1 MGLLDFFFRP
11 PTPDKFAAMF
21 IREMHRAGV
30 TDELTYDRDNHRI
43 IRGKRKNSESIN
55 LSNFFKEYLSLPR
68 GKRRR
73 HLVERARMF
82 AAKREELP
90 DDFDEARSHLRPKL
104 WTRVGLEKSRLQVE
118 VDGGDG
124 SKMDIPE
131 YEIGSHLIASLA
143 YDFPQQIM
151 SVSREQLEK
160 WGITYYEALE
170 IARENLEQ
178 EKCAFAQ
185 IGDGCYVSATGD
197 SYDSSRLLL
206 PNLIERFEVK
216 GNLIAM
222 VPNRDYLLVA
232 GSDDEQGLTV
242 MLDLTARALEHPR
255 PMVPIPLR
263 LDGDDWVDWM
273 PPRKHPLAPRFQ
285 ELARRFLYG
294 EYEDQ
299 LALLNRLHEQRGIDL
314 FVAAY
319 SAVQKEDG
327 SVFSYAVWSQGCHA
341 LLPRAEWL
349 MFFRGKDDIPAIA
362 SWEKAEQ
369 VIGHLMKPTEHYPPR
384 VEVSDFP
391 TEAEL
396 AALGKATP

>member
-1 MGLLDFFFRP
+1 MGLLDLFFRP
-11 PTPDKFAAMF
+11 LTPDKFAEKF
-21 IREMHRAGV
+21 IREMRRAGA

-43 IRGKRKNSESIN
+43 VRGRRKGSESIN
-55 LSNFFKEYLSLPR
+55 LSNFFKEYLSVPR

-73 HLVERARMF
+73 HLVERAHMF
-82 AAKREELP
+82 AVEREELP

-104 WTRVGLEKSRLQVE
+104 WTRAGIEKSRLQVE

-131 YEIGSHLIASLA
+131 YEVGSHLVASLA

-151 SVSREQLEK
+151 SVSHEQLAN
-160 WGITYYEALE
+160 WGISYYEALE

-178 EKCAFAQ
+178 EQCTFAQ
-185 IGDGCYVSATGD
+185 IGQGCYVSATGD

-216 GNLIAM
+216 GDLIAM

-232 GSDDEQGLTV
+232 GSNDEQGLGV
-242 MLDLTARALEHPR
+242 MLELTAKALDHPR

-273 PPRKHPLAPRFQ
+273 PTSKHPLAPRFQ
-285 ELARRFLYG
+285 DLARRFFYE
-294 EYEDQ
+294 EYADQ
-299 LALLNRLHEQRGIDL
+299 QGLLNRLHEQRGIDL

-327 SVFSYAVWSQGCHA
+327 SAFSYAVWSQGCHA
-341 LLPRAEWL
+341 LLPKAEWL
-349 MFFRGKDDIPAIA
+349 MFFRGENDIPAIA
-362 SWEKAEQ
+362 SWERAEQ
-369 VIGHLMKPTEHYPPR
+369 VVGDLMRPTEDYPPR
-384 VEVSDFP
+384 VEVSEFP
-391 TEAEL
+391 DETAL
-396 AALGKATP
+396 AALGKAAP